1 MRVAL
6 IVPGGVDRSGTH
18 RVIPVLLALG
28 ERLAAAADVQV
39 VALHQEDRPS
49 RYTVRGFPVTNVGL
63 PRTRLRALLAVL
75 REHRRRRFDV
85 VHAFWAG
92 AAAQVAVAAG
102 ALLRRP
108 VLVHVAGG
116 ELARIPEIGY
126 GPRTLRS
133 RAAVRA
139 VLRRA
144 DLVTAASTPIRNQ
157 VGRVGVRAEPL
168 VLGVDLRAWPPVP
181 PRPRAPGRPAR
192 LVHVGSLNPVKDQAT
207 LLAAI
212 ARLSQDGV
220 DVRLDVVGEDTL
232 NGTVQ
237 RRAAELGVSARV
249 RFHGFLAQEALRDM
263 MVGADLLVMS
273 SRHEAGPVVL
283 LEAATAGVP
292 TVGTAVGMIADWAP
306 DAALSVPVAHPAALA
321 AGIRQL
327 LSDDGRRLG
336 VAAEAQRRAVAADA
350 DATAA
355 QVLAFYR
362 RLTTGW

>member
-28 ERLAAAADVQV
+28 ERLAAAIDLQV
-39 VALHQEDRPS
+39 FALNQEDRPS
-49 RYTVRGFPVTNVGL
+49 RYTVRGFPVTNVGM

-75 REHRRRRFDV
+75 GEHRRRRFDV

-92 AAAQVAVAAG
+92 ATGQVAVAAG
-102 ALLRRP
+102 AILRRP

-116 ELARIPEIGY
+116 ELADIPEVGY
-126 GPRTLRS
+126 GPRRLRS
-133 RAAVRA
+133 RVAVRA

-144 DLVTAASTPIRNQ
+144 DLVTAASTLIRDQ
-157 VGRVGVRAEPL
+157 VARVGVHAEPL
-168 VLGVDLRAWPPVP
+168 VLGVDLREWPPIP
-181 PRPRAPGRPAR
+181 PRRRVPGRPAR
-192 LVHVGSLNPVKDQAT
+192 LVHVGSLNLVKDQTT
-207 LLAAI
+207 LLAAV

-220 DVRLDVVGEDTL
+220 NVRLDVVGEDTL
-232 NGTVQ
+232 HGTVQ
-237 RRAAELGVSARV
+237 RRAAGLGVTERV
-249 RFHGFLAQEALRDM
+249 QFHGFLTQQALRDL

-292 TVGTAVGMIADWAP
+292 TVGTAVGMIADWTP
-306 DAALSVPVAHPAALA
+306 DAALSGPVADPTALA

-327 LSDDGRRLG
+327 LDDDDRRLRL
-336 VAAEAQRRAVAADA
+336 AAEAQRRAVAADA

-355 QVLAFYR
+355 RVLEFYR
-362 RLTTGW
+362 RLSGT